1 MWQALGAAAGSLGG
15 GILSHI
21 GGQHSN
27 RLAGQRAHQAMHVS
41 SREAALN
48 RDFQAKESRKQ
59 YMRQMHSS
67 ATSYQRAVNDLEAAG
82 LNPLLALGGG
92 AQSASGGAPAG
103 SQGQGV
109 AAQVEN
115 ELEGMASSAQGAVQI
130 GMQMKRLRQELKNMK
145 EGEKNLKATRK
156 QIESDTA
163 KKSMETKVMSKD
175 LPKADLINTIYDM
188 AKPIVDKAKQTDA
201 KMRKYIKENKFQKYK
216 MKGMP

>member
-1 MWQALGAAAGSLGG
+1 
-15 GILSHI
+15 
-21 GGQHSN
+21 
-27 RLAGQRAHQAMHVS
+27 
-41 SREAALN
+41 
-48 RDFQAKESRKQ
+48 
-59 YMRQMHSS
+59 
-67 ATSYQRAVNDLEAAG
+67 
-82 LNPLLALGGG
+82 
-92 AQSASGGAPAG
+92 
-103 SQGQGV
+103 
-109 AAQVEN
+109 
-115 ELEGMASSAQGAVQI
+115 MASSAQGAVQI